1 MDVAIFGGSFDPF
14 HTAHEKIVSLALKK
28 LKISKLFIIPTFLNP
43 FKNSSFLDA
52 NIRLNLINELYMNEK
67 NIEIID
73 YEVKLNTKVSTFNTV
88 QYLKQKFNLDK
99 IYLIIGADNLNEIHL
114 WYNFKNLKNEVTFV
128 VLSRDDIL
136 IENKYI
142 DFIHLKL
149 EENISSSELRKNMDI
164 NYIPKKI
171 QKKVKELW
179 KIE

>member
-52 NIRLNLINELYMNEK
+52 NVRLNLINELYMNEK

-73 YEVKLNTKVSTFNTV
+73 YEVKQNTKVSTFNTV

-136 IENKYI
+136 IENEYI

>member
-1 MDVAIFGGSFDPF
+1 
-14 HTAHEKIVSLALKK
+14 
-28 LKISKLFIIPTFLNP
+28 
-43 FKNSSFLDA
+43 
-52 NIRLNLINELYMNEK
+52 MNEK
-67 NIEIID
+67 NIQIID
-73 YEVKLNTKVSTFNTV
+73 YEVKQNTKVSTFNTV

-136 IENKYI
+136 IENEYI